1 MFCRIVRVSLTCQ
14 KNKFMYIRFFVVL
27 LVTVLFSC
35 QSSDSTCSLDEERL
49 EGRVDLDIQRLEQ
62 SFFGVETKEEMLA
75 LLEKYPEV
83 TSKAL
88 GLETYPS
95 VDSLASELIRLHQDS
110 SMQELNAA
118 VAKEFANLSDV
129 KVELEQAFAY
139 LKSYYPDF
147 KEPKVYT
154 YVSGFGFDLIV
165 EEDVIVIGLDYFLPS
180 DHAFQPD
187 LPRYLASR
195 YERKYLV
202 PMVVLAISSRY
213 NAIDPK
219 ENTLLAEM
227 IYYGKAYHFVKSIL
241 PCTSDQYLVGYT
253 PEQIQACWDNED
265 IIWTHF
271 IENELLFETNPFEI
285 RKYIGEAPATDAISA
300 DAPGRIGRWIG
311 WNIVEEYSIQ
321 QDLPLPEVMRE
332 ADAKKLFK
340 DSGYRPRGGNK

>member
-1 MFCRIVRVSLTCQ
+1 MFSRIVPVSLTCQ

-49 EGRVDLDIQRLEQ
+49 EGRVDLEIQRLEQ
-62 SFFGVETKEEMLA
+62 SFFEVETKEEMLA

-118 VAKEFANLSDV
+118 VAKEFADLSDV

-180 DHAFQPD
+180 DHVFQPD
-187 LPRYLASR
+187 IPRYLASR

-202 PMVVLAISSRY
+202 PMLVLAISSRY
-213 NAIDPK
+213 NVIDPK

-241 PCTSDQYLVGYT
+241 PCTSDQYLIGYT
-253 PEQIQACWDNED
+253 LEQIQACWDNED

-285 RKYIGEAPATDAISA
+285 RK
-300 DAPGRIGRWIG
+300 
-311 WNIVEEYSIQ
+311 
-321 QDLPLPEVMRE
+321 
-332 ADAKKLFK
+332 
-340 DSGYRPRGGNK
+340 

>member
-1 MFCRIVRVSLTCQ
+1 MFSRIVPVSLTCQ

-49 EGRVDLDIQRLEQ
+49 EGRVDLEIQRLEQ
-62 SFFGVETKEEMLA
+62 SFFEVETKEEMLA

-118 VAKEFANLSDV
+118 VAKEFADLSDV

-180 DHAFQPD
+180 DHVFQPD
-187 LPRYLASR
+187 IPRYLASR

-202 PMVVLAISSRY
+202 PMLVLAISSRY
-213 NAIDPK
+213 NVIEPK

-241 PCTSDQYLVGYT
+241 PCTSDQYLIGYT
-253 PEQIQACWDNED
+253 LEQIQACWDNED

-340 DSGYRPRGGNK
+340 DSGYRPRGGDK